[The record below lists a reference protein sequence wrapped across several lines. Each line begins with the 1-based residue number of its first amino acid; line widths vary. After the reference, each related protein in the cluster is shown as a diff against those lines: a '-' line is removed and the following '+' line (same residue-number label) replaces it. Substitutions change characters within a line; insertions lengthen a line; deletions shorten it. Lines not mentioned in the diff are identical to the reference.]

1 MRTVDIGIGHDDNL
15 MIAQLAD
22 VWCLRVFFCSDGHA
36 KRTENVGDFLIVE
49 NLMLHRLF
57 NVKNLTAQRKD
68 GLMHTVTAHLCR
80 TACRVSLDDKQFAIL
95 CRVRLTVG
103 QFARQSATAKRRL
116 ALDAHTGLVGCLTRT
131 GCKRHLLHDGAGL
144 LRMLLKIYAQR
155 LADCRL
161 NGSDNLVVAEFCLCL
176 TLELRL
182 QHFYRNNRCQSFTEI
197 GRIDCHLLFL
207 KNLGVVGIFLQ
218 RRRQSAAET
227 RKVRTA
233 LDGVDIVD
241 KRIYILVERCIVS
254 KRHLHR
260 DALALGVDINDVVD
274 KMLLRLVDIADKLLQ
289 ALR

>member
-1 MRTVDIGIGHDDNL
+1 
-15 MIAQLAD
+15 
-22 VWCLRVFFCSDGHA
+22 
-36 KRTENVGDFLIVE
+36 
-49 NLMLHRLF
+49 
-57 NVKNLTAQRKD
+57 
-68 GLMHTVTAHLCR
+68 MHTVTAHLCR

-103 QFARQSATAKRRL
+103 QLARQSATAKRRL

-182 QHFYRNNRCQSFTEI
+182 QHFYRNNRCQPLSEV

-241 KRIYILVERCIVS
+241 KRIDVFVERRVVGE
-254 KRHLHR
+254 RHLHR
-260 DALALGVDINDVVD
+260 DALALGVYINDVVD